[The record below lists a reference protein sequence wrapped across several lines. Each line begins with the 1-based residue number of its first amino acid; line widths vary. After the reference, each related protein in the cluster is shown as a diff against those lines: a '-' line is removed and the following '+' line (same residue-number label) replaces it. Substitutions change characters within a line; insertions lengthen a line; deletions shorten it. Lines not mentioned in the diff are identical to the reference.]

1 MVSLLGP
8 LGATARPLGLE
19 RAVDPML
26 PAAAHIATRPLVDPD
41 GQRRPEFLIRP
52 VSANLRRAWPL
63 ALLGAVAPSNK
74 QDDGTGRG
82 E

>member
-1 MVSLLGP
+1 VMSLLDP

-26 PAAAHIATRPLVDPD
+26 PTAAHIATRPLVDPS
-41 GQRRPEFLIRP
+41 GQRRPKILIRP
-52 VSANLRRAWPL
+52 VSANLRRTWPL
-63 ALLGAVAPSNK
+63 ALLDAVEPSNK
-74 QDDGTGRG
+74 QDGRGRG

>member
-1 MVSLLGP
+1 MSLLGP

-26 PAAAHIATRPLVDPD
+26 PTAAHSATRPLVDPSD
-41 GQRRPEFLIRP
+41 QRRPEILIRP
-52 VSANLRRAWPL
+52 VSAHLRRAP
-63 ALLGAVAPSNK
+63 GAARRGRASNK
-74 QDDGTGRG
+74 QDGRGRG